1 MPTNTNMIPPPW
13 LIAMQRYGPPP
24 SYPNLKIPG
33 LNAPIP
39 AGCSFGYHPGGWG
52 KPPVNEQGQPLYG
65 DVFGVDYTGYKRD
78 EDLEPTDVTLWGAL
92 ESDSESESE
101 EEKEEEP
108 PQPQDETGVVTPVE
122 GLETPSGLQSVSAGL
137 ETPDIIELRK
147 TKDVES
153 GLESNDAGP
162 SLYTILPQKNV
173 EVGDGM
179 MGTQHVYDVTAA
191 IKVPGPANAAPSG
204 EASAKK
210 RKLNKEQQQEAA
222 KAKKYK
228 EFKF

>member
-1 MPTNTNMIPPPW
+1 
-13 LIAMQRYGPPP
+13 MQRYGPPP

-39 AGCSFGYHPGGWG
+39 PDCSFGYHPGGWG

-65 DVFGVDYTGYKRD
+65 DVFGTDYTGYKQD
-78 EDLEPTDVTLWGAL
+78 EEQEPTDAALWGAL

-101 EEKEEEP
+101 EEKEEEKP
-108 PQPQDETGVVTPVE
+108 DETGIVTPAE

-147 TKDVES
+147 TKEVES
-153 GLESNDAGP
+153 GLESSETGP
-162 SLYTILPQKNV
+162 ALYTILPQKQV
-173 EVGDGM
+173 EIGDGM
-179 MGTQHVYDVTAA
+179 MGTQHVYDVSAA
-191 IKVPGPANAAPSG
+191 IKVPGPAPINTAPSG
-204 EASAKK
+204 EASQKK
-210 RKLNKEQQQEAA
+210 RKLKEQQDAA